1 MNMSMHIETVFSIM
15 QKKNFKV
22 YITKKLVL
30 KVVVISEDT
39 LERAGDSRAD
49 RVRIWIHVKTG

>member
-49 RVRIWIHVKTG
+49 RVRIWIHVKAG

>member
-1 MNMSMHIETVFSIM
+1 MSMHIETVFSIM

>member
-1 MNMSMHIETVFSIM
+1 MDTVFSIM
-15 QKKNFKV
+15 QKKKFKV

-49 RVRIWIHVKTG
+49 RVRIWIHVKAG